1 MKILAV
7 DTTTNHGGVGLGID
21 GKLEAAIFLPTPQSY
36 AETMIPMTEFL
47 LSQLRIGL
55 KEIDYLAVTTGPGS
69 FTGVRIGLALI
80 KAIGQSREIPGIG
93 VSTLEAIAYSF
104 QDLTKAC
111 APILDAR
118 RNQVYGAVYT
128 WNNGDAEQ
136 IGKETVMEAKTWIEK
151 IPKVIDPLFVGSG
164 TVTHKSLIN
173 KLRPKSIIITEPGP
187 LLSGLVR
194 LSTNRIRTAVSV
206 TKIEANY
213 IRASD
218 AMRG

>member
-21 GKLEAAIFLPTPQSY
+21 GELEAAVFLPSPQSY

-47 LSQLRIGL
+47 LSQLRIDL
-55 KEIDYLAVTTGPGS
+55 KEIDCLAVATGPGS

-80 KAIGQSREIPGIG
+80 KGIGQSREIPGIG
-93 VSTLEAIAYSF
+93 ISTLEAIAYSF
-104 QDLTKAC
+104 KGLTKTC

-118 RNQVYGAVYT
+118 RDQVYGAVYA
-128 WNNGDAEQ
+128 WNNGDVKQ
-136 IGKETVMEAKTWIEK
+136 IVKETVMEAKAWIEK

-164 TVTHKSLIN
+164 TVAYKSLIN
-173 KLRPKSIIITEPGP
+173 KLRPKSMIITEAAP

-194 LSTNRIRTAVSV
+194 LSTNRINTAVSV

-213 IRASD
+213 IRSSD
-218 AMRG
+218 AMKG